1 MGKNMGNTNLMQFS
15 GSFSQSVLQRNRSQ
29 VIQPIGG
36 VNESPLSRPKDM
48 LQLSN
53 EIKQN
58 KIHIFLDYCCYLIIG
73 LQFEKIIRFIL
84 LQNTHYTIR

>member
-1 MGKNMGNTNLMQFS
+1 MGNTNLMQFS

-58 KIHIFLDYCCYLIIG
+58 KIHISLEYCYLIIG

-84 LQNTHYTIR
+84 LENTHYTIR